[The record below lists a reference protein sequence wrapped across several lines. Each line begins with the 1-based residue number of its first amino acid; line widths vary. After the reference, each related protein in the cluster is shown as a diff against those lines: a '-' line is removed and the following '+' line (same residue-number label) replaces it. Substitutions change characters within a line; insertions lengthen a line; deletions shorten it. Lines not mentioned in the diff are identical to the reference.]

1 MPVTRRQ
8 RRKRNALAS
17 KRRASR
23 FVMVSERI
31 RNVREQRKSQFMS
44 GAKRVE
50 EQTEH
55 DEPHHDVDP
64 VSFVAELSKRMSFF
78 LGDCSRETFHRDTVT
93 CGNQCLILCWMK
105 RNLESCRYGLGLPIR
120 QNEAPLDPNALIS
133 YL

>member
-23 FVMVSERI
+23 FVMASERI
-31 RNVREQRKSQFMS
+31 RNVHQQRKFQFMS

-50 EQTEH
+50 EQT
-55 DEPHHDVDP
+55 DTHDVDP

-78 LGDCSRETFHRDTVT
+78 LGDCSRETLHRDTVT

-120 QNEAPLDPNALIS
+120 QNEAPLDPN
-133 YL
+133 